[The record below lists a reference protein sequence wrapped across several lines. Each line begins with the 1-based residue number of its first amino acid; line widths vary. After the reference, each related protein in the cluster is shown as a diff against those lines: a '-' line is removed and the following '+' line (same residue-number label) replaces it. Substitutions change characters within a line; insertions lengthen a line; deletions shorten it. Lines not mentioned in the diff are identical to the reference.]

1 MRISLKRETCDMP
14 KYHNI
19 FIALK
24 TFDGDIWNFES
35 VDFYCV
41 INTIEIIFRATK
53 KENYLLQP
61 CVSLFQQPNRAF
73 LGINDE

>member
-1 MRISLKRETCDMP
+1 MEDTLQLDEIRVS
-14 KYHNI
+14 YSSV
-19 FIALK
+19 
-24 TFDGDIWNFES
+24 GDIWNFES

-61 CVSLFQQPNRAF
+61 CAALFQQPIRAF